1 LKSVIV
7 VAGYTFKH
15 VSSQVKQYTWD
26 CIYVRALACIK
37 RRGDL

>member
-7 VAGYTFKH
+7 VETCLNVYPA
-15 VSSQVKQYTWD
+15 SQVKQYTWD
-26 CIYVRALACIK
+26 CIYVRALVCIK